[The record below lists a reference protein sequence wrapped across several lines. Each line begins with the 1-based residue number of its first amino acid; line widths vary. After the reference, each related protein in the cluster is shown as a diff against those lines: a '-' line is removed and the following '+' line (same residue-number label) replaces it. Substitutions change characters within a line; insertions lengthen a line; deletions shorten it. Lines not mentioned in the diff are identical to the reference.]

1 MRTRPRGD
9 HRSTRPTRFLSWP
22 TGESHTGGL
31 TCKAGA
37 VIDTDSLWGNQ
48 LTTLHLHPVVWTI
61 RGDATLSVD
70 GVPQVATLR
79 LEDVSD
85 VQIHGSVPL
94 DWDYA
99 ELTEIYVT
107 ATETGLDVQLILWV
121 EETRVLVRCTRLSVT
136 TTI

>member
-1 MRTRPRGD
+1 M
-9 HRSTRPTRFLSWP
+9 
-22 TGESHTGGL
+22 
-31 TCKAGA
+31 
-37 VIDTDSLWGNQ
+37 IDTDSLWGNQ

-61 RGDATLSVD
+61 RADATLSVD

-85 VQIHGSVPL
+85 VQIHRSVPL

-121 EETRVLVRCTRLSVT
+121 EETTVLVRCTRLSVT